1 MVDESETFVDFC
13 TKGGVRKLPQSF
25 FLVEVGPSNNDC
37 AAFVSRFGNCHC
49 VFLEFLVP
57 TNLPKKV
64 GKFGVTIE
72 FKFVDIVATFF
83 DEEINKLPVIYL
95 Y

>member
-1 MVDESETFVDFC
+1 MFSYKIVNRILDNVMVDESETF
-13 TKGGVRKLPQSF
+13 GGVRKLPQSF

-49 VFLEFLVP
+49 VFLDFLVP
-57 TNLPKKV
+57 TNLPRKV

-72 FKFVDIVATFF
+72 FKFVDIVATLF
-83 DEEINKLPVIYL
+83 
-95 Y
+95 